1 MSGGSRC
8 IGRVV
13 WCLASPLALFALLWA
28 GPTAASDESCLAD
41 AQGSQRDLR
50 CWTLEHSITLDG
62 SWQVRSGELPERVTP
77 DFLTEPGWDLL
88 PVTRALQQL
97 GLPSLGSQLSYQV
110 ELELP
115 AADLPLYLR
124 LGESYSN
131 LRVWILDATGELQS
145 IHHSHEVAT
154 DRVVRLPTL
163 AETTTLL
170 FHVENTLHPTL
181 GGITRPPELGTHE
194 ILESRIRAEVM
205 FGAFSCGALV
215 LLALINWSLWSARK
229 HDMAPLYIALAAL
242 VMCAR
247 MLDSARLLPLL
258 LPDTPYFVQWQF
270 GWYTM
275 ELFILIWVLFVR
287 ALAPADVPGWLVSL
301 TGALCFTVIA
311 GSVVSGDAASMIRW
325 GTVSRG
331 YGLFVLMLT
340 GWYLIKL
347 VRKREAVTNSLFA
360 SLLIAVS
367 AMAFDVGLL
376 ALRITTVPSMSNYAF
391 LLFALLQT
399 IDMNRR
405 YLTALAESEAL
416 TYRLEERVHERT
428 EELTRANERLA
439 QQATTDGLTG
449 LKNRRAFN
457 EVFSQEI
464 KRLKRGGEGL
474 CLALLD
480 IDFFKSINDSH
491 GHDGGDQVLKNVA
504 RVLETELRATDTVA
518 RIGGEEFAVLL
529 PTQQVSGAR
538 ARLEELRQRIA
549 NSPLE
554 DEDKQIS
561 VTVSIGLTRVT
572 AEDSIK
578 KASKRADD
586 ALYAAKRGGRNQL
599 QTADGF

>member
-1 MSGGSRC
+1 MSGGIDC
-8 IGRVV
+8 IGRALR
-13 WCLASPLALFALLWA
+13 CLAPSLALLALLWA
-28 GPTAASDESCLAD
+28 GPAAAGDAACLAD
-41 AQGSQRDLR
+41 LQGSQRDFR
-50 CWTLEHSITLDG
+50 CWAMEDAVTLDG
-62 SWQVRSGELPERVTP
+62 SWQVRSGPLPEAITT
-77 DFLTEPGWDLL
+77 DFLTGPDWALL

-97 GLPSLGSQLSYQV
+97 GLAPLGSQLTYRV

-115 AADLPLYLR
+115 AVDLPLYLR

-131 LRVWILDATGELQS
+131 LRVWALDAAGEWQPVHDS
-145 IHHSHEVAT
+145 VEVAT
-154 DRVVRLPTL
+154 DRVVRLPDL
-163 AETTTLL
+163 AETTTLV

-181 GGITRPPELGTHE
+181 GGITRPPQLGTHDV
-194 ILESRIRAEVM
+194 LASRIRAEVL
-205 FGAFSCGALV
+205 FGAFSCGALA
-215 LLALINWSLWSARK
+215 LLALVNFSLWSARR
-229 HDMAPLYIALAAL
+229 HDTAPLYIALAAL

-258 LPDTPYFVQWQF
+258 LPDTTYFLQWQF

-287 ALAPADVPGWLVSL
+287 ALAPRDVPGWLVSL
-301 TGALCFTVIA
+301 TGAMCFTVIA

-340 GWYLIKL
+340 GWYLLKL
-347 VRKREAVTNSLFA
+347 VRKGGAITHSLFA
-360 SLLIAVS
+360 SLVIAVS
-367 AMAFDVGLL
+367 AMAFDVAML
-376 ALRITTVPSMSNYAF
+376 ALRITTVPSMSNYGF

-399 IDMNRR
+399 MDMNRR

-416 TYRLEERVHERT
+416 TYRLEERVQERT
-428 EELTRANERLA
+428 EELTLANARLA

-457 EVFSQEI
+457 EIFSKEI
-464 KRLKRGGEGL
+464 ERLKRGGEGL

-491 GHDGGDQVLKNVA
+491 GHDGGDQVLKNIA
-504 RVLETELRATDTVA
+504 RVLEKELRATDTVA
-518 RIGGEEFAVLL
+518 RIGGEEFAMLL
-529 PTQQVSGAR
+529 PTQKVSGAR

-549 NSPLE
+549 SSPLE

-561 VTVSIGLTRVT
+561 VTVSIGLTKVT
-572 AEDSIK
+572 AEDTIK

-586 ALYAAKRGGRNQL
+586 ALYTAKRGGRNQL
-599 QTADGF
+599 KTAEML

>member
-1 MSGGSRC
+1 MSRGSRC

-13 WCLASPLALFALLWA
+13 RCLASPLALFALLWA
-28 GPTAASDESCLAD
+28 GPTAASDEPCLLD
-41 AQGSQRDLR
+41 GQGSQRDFR

-62 SWQVRSGELPERVTP
+62 NWQVRPGALPEVVSAA
-77 DFLTEPGWDLL
+77 FLTEPDWDLL

-97 GLPSLGSQLSYQV
+97 DLPPLGSQLSYQL

-115 AADLPLYLR
+115 GADLPIYLR

-131 LRVWILDATGELQS
+131 LQVWVVDATGELQL

-154 DRVVRLPTL
+154 DRVLRLPAL
-163 AETTTLL
+163 ADTTTLV

-181 GGITRPPELGTHE
+181 GGITRPPELGTQD

-229 HDMAPLYIALAAL
+229 HDTAPLYIALAAL

-258 LPDTPYFVQWQF
+258 LPDTPYFLQWQF

-287 ALAPADVPGWLVSL
+287 ALAPADVPAWLVSL

-311 GSVVSGDAASMIRW
+311 GSVVNGDAASMIRW

-347 VRKREAVTNSLFA
+347 VRERQAVTRSLFA

-367 AMAFDVGLL
+367 AMAFDVALL

-416 TYRLEERVHERT
+416 TYRLEERVQERT

-457 EVFSQEI
+457 EVFSKEI
-464 KRLKRGGEGL
+464 ERLKRGGDGL

-504 RVLETELRATDTVA
+504 RLLEQELRATDTVA

-599 QTADGF
+599 QLASG

>member
-1 MSGGSRC
+1 M
-8 IGRVV
+8 
-13 WCLASPLALFALLWA
+13 
-28 GPTAASDESCLAD
+28 
-41 AQGSQRDLR
+41 
-50 CWTLEHSITLDG
+50 
-62 SWQVRSGELPERVTP
+62 
-77 DFLTEPGWDLL
+77 
-88 PVTRALQQL
+88 
-97 GLPSLGSQLSYQV
+97 
-110 ELELP
+110 
-115 AADLPLYLR
+115 
-124 LGESYSN
+124 
-131 LRVWILDATGELQS
+131 
-145 IHHSHEVAT
+145 
-154 DRVVRLPTL
+154 
-163 AETTTLL
+163 
-170 FHVENTLHPTL
+170 
-181 GGITRPPELGTHE
+181 
-194 ILESRIRAEVM
+194 
-205 FGAFSCGALV
+205 
-215 LLALINWSLWSARK
+215 
-229 HDMAPLYIALAAL
+229 
-242 VMCAR
+242 
-247 MLDSARLLPLL
+247 
-258 LPDTPYFVQWQF
+258 
-270 GWYTM
+270 
-275 ELFILIWVLFVR
+275 
-287 ALAPADVPGWLVSL
+287 
-301 TGALCFTVIA
+301 
-311 GSVVSGDAASMIRW
+311 
-325 GTVSRG
+325 
-331 YGLFVLMLT
+331 
-340 GWYLIKL
+340 
-347 VRKREAVTNSLFA
+347 RKREAVTNSLFA

-599 QTADGF
+599 QTAEGF